1 MHYCLLKA
9 RNNFFCNICSIL
21 WLHRNIAYTFIN
33 TTQNLYVCL
42 SKRKK
47 CKCDLDGELKD
58 TDRGSIQLDPGAVGV
73 EAHVLDPGLEVEAGT
88 GGSGEAEAE
97 LVSLG
102 KEVETLSLCDL

>member
-1 MHYCLLKA
+1 M
-9 RNNFFCNICSIL
+9 
-21 WLHRNIAYTFIN
+21 
-33 TTQNLYVCL
+33 
-42 SKRKK
+42 
-47 CKCDLDGELKD
+47 
-58 TDRGSIQLDPGAVGV
+58 GV